1 MYFKKSST
9 LSYAVR
15 TLFTTAIIAFSASS
29 SAGVIPTIKD
39 GKLIGASNVDL
50 GSLGLYSFHLAR
62 GSCLQIFGQDCRA
75 GGFTFDNA
83 ADASVAAQA
92 LLDQVFVG
100 RYDDIT
106 TDTYG
111 CSLLGC
117 SVPTPYGIETVRSQW
132 WMTDSTGT
140 YTGYSYTNY
149 TRLVYAQNYPKYFY
163 FENFTASGYPD
174 TVTVASG
181 AEISY
186 FGYNDMYVPLYA
198 VWERQDRMV
207 EVPEPSV
214 LGLLALGAIGL
225 GAARRRQKREGRHR

>member
-1 MYFKKSST
+1 MYSKTDFT
-9 LSYAVR
+9 LSPAVR
-15 TLFTTAIIAFSASS
+15 TFLATAIMAFSASA

-62 GSCLQIFGQDCRA
+62 GSCLQIFGQNCKA
-75 GGFTFDNA
+75 GGFTFNNA
-83 ADASVAAQA
+83 ADASIAAQA

-117 SVPTPYGIETVRSQW
+117 SIPTPYGIETVRNQW

-140 YTGYSYTNY
+140 YTGYYYTNY
-149 TRLVYAQNYPKYFY
+149 TQLVYAQNYPKYFY
-163 FENFTASGYPD
+163 FENFTAGGYPD
-174 TVTVASG
+174 TVTVSSG
-181 AEISY
+181 PEVSY

-198 VWERQDRMV
+198 VWERQDRVV

-214 LGLLALGAIGL
+214 LGLLVLGAMTL
-225 GAARRRQKREGRHR
+225 GAARRRRK

>member
-1 MYFKKSST
+1 MYFKKRLI
-9 LSYAVR
+9 LSHAVR
-15 TLFTTAIIAFSASS
+15 ILLSTVIIGFSASV
-29 SAGVIPTIKD
+29 SAGVIPTIKG

-62 GSCLQIFGQDCRA
+62 GSCLQVFGQKCRA
-75 GGFTFDNA
+75 GGFTFNTVT
-83 ADASVAAQA
+83 DASIAAQA

-132 WMTDSTGT
+132 GMTDSTGT

-149 TRLVYAQNYPKYFY
+149 TQLVYAHNYPKYFY
-163 FENFTASGYPD
+163 FENFTAGGYPD
-174 TVTVASG
+174 SVSVGSG
-181 AEISY
+181 AEVSY

-198 VWERQDRMV
+198 VWERQDRVV

-214 LGLLALGAIGL
+214 LGLLVLGAIGL
-225 GAARRRQKREGRHR
+225 SAARRKGEGRRQ